1 MTAGET
7 ELPVASLRIER
18 LGSSEYAIHLE
29 SSLPGVA
36 PQRIVREG
44 YEELGKTYGTARAAL
59 ESYTDGG
66 DLVLN
71 PSPQKGAKILGDIRG
86 LGRTLLTAL
95 VGERRGQAM
104 KRFHDFFSTVERRTP
119 GGVAPV
125 LTVVSPV
132 DLPFELMP
140 VVGDEHQIVAAA
152 PFGLADQCV
161 SRFLGLRF
169 VLHRFGQ
176 STRPGPTN
184 LALRAGGERDTVVLA
199 PYWNE
204 KVGKVRAELAELAGF
219 GYLAVRD
226 PQPDRGALGQASPQ
240 EHIARLLI
248 RDRADREEIVHVAAH
263 CEAPDG
269 DPPVLH
275 TMVFGVKTFPWKYEL
290 VRVSGSDLVSAEEN
304 VWDENRPGL
313 PDGPLAFLNACRTAG
328 SSFSDY
334 TSIPEMLLNAYYRT
348 VVSPLVTVNSAPAMV
363 LARFFYEALGQRRTV
378 GGALRWARVKLLE
391 EHGNPLGL
399 AYCCHGE
406 SRLRVAERA
415 F

>member
-1 MTAGET
+1 MTAPET
-7 ELPVASLRIER
+7 EFPVASLRIER
-18 LGSSEYAIHLE
+18 LGASEFAIHLK

-44 YEELGKTYGTARAAL
+44 YDELRRTYGTARAAL
-59 ESYTDGG
+59 EEYTDGG
-66 DLVLN
+66 DLLLN
-71 PSPQKGAKILGDIRG
+71 PSRQKGAKILGEIRG

-95 VGERRGQAM
+95 LGERRGHSM
-104 KRFHDFFSTVERRTP
+104 KRFHDFFAAVEKRTP
-119 GGVAPV
+119 GGISPV
-125 LTVVSPV
+125 LTVDSPV
-132 DLPFELMP
+132 NLPLELMP
-140 VVGDEHQIVAAA
+140 VVGDEHQIVPAD

-169 VLHRFGQ
+169 VIHRFGQ
-176 STRPGPTN
+176 STRPGPSN
-184 LALRAGGERDTVVLA
+184 LALRAAGERGTVVLA

-204 KVGKVRAELAELAGF
+204 KVGKVRAELAELTGF

-226 PQPDRGALGQASPQ
+226 PQPDRGALDQASPQ

-248 RDRADREEIVHVAAH
+248 RDRAGREEIVHVAAH
-263 CEAPDG
+263 CEAPDS
-269 DPPVLH
+269 DPAVLH
-275 TMVFGVKTFPWKYEL
+275 AMVFGVKTFPWKFES
-290 VRVSGSDLVSAEEN
+290 VRVSVSDLANAEEN
-304 VWDENRPGL
+304 VWYDDRPGL

-363 LARFFYEALGQRRTV
+363 IAKYFYEALGQRRTV

-406 SRLRVAERA
+406 SRLRITE
-415 F
+415 